1 MSVLCYASHAYRRI
15 SQWQLLVTLWWPLIT
30 LHLVVPA
37 SSSYLHIT
45 CTSVA
50 HVTLLLTWFVYCG
63 WVISHSSYQCVLIS
77 LTNLDLIKLMF
88 VYCGST
94 LGSLL
99 CVCSFADVLTFL
111 SRKRACD
118 WCSIISY
125 FVTDSPFI
133 SRLKQWEIQNSSWF
147 TNTF

>member
-1 MSVLCYASHAYRRI
+1 MSMLCYAFRAYRRM
-15 SQWQLLVTLWWPLIT
+15 SQWQLLVTLWWSLIT

-50 HVTLLLTWFVYCG
+50 HATLLLTWFMYCG
-63 WVISHSSYQCVLIS
+63 SEISQSSYQCALIS

-88 VYCGST
+88 VYCAFA

-99 CVCSFADVLTFL
+99 CVYSFADVSTFL
-111 SRKRACD
+111 SRKRTCD
-118 WCSIISY
+118 WCSIISC
-125 FVTDSPFI
+125 FETDSPFI
-133 SRLKQWEIQNSSWF
+133 SRLN
-147 TNTF
+147 